1 MPDTQPADAEPADPS
16 EAEPSEARPSD
27 DEGDAPGSESRRT
40 NDQPDRSFE
49 RLLAY
54 LKESRAFDFTGYKRP
69 SLMRRVRHQMSQV
82 GVESFDDYHDYL
94 QVHPDEFTALF
105 NTILINVTGFFRDQ
119 EAWNYLSSTA
129 LPQLL
134 DVVGDDPIRV
144 WSAGCATGQEA
155 YSLAMVLVEQI
166 GASAF
171 RDRVKIYATDV
182 DEDALTIARQATYSD
197 KELDGLPDGFLDK
210 YFEPAGGRHAFRKEL
225 RRNVIFGRNDMVQD
239 APISRIDLLACR
251 NALMY
256 FNAETQSRIV
266 SRLGFALKPEGVL
279 FLGKAEMLLNHT
291 ATFEPLDLKRRFF
304 RKAARNPPEE
314 LVAATAP
321 APMSRRPAID
331 DDVYS
336 LRNEAFLTSPVAQI
350 VVDSQDRLTLVNH
363 RAGTLLALSD
373 RDLGRPFQDLE
384 VSYRPAE
391 LRSQLATV
399 RDTRTAIWLRDIE
412 WHRSANERLVV
423 DIQIVPLTDPRSRLL
438 GAAIMFNDV
447 SRFRQL
453 QDELETTNRQLETA
467 YEELQSTN
475 EELETTN
482 EELQS
487 TVEELETTN
496 EELQST
502 NEELETMNEELQ
514 SMNDELQ
521 TTNDELRDRT
531 AEISS
536 LNRFMES
543 ILGSLG
549 SAVIVVNREMIIQVW
564 NREAEELW
572 GLREQEAV
580 GEHFLNLD
588 SGLPSEQLKSLVR
601 AVMFDGRQNGETAVR
616 AINRRGR
623 QVELRV
629 TATPLM
635 SASEPPNGALLLLEQ
650 IGPGHPD
657 GAEPG
662 GP

>member
-1 MPDTQPADAEPADPS
+1 MPDAAAPETGPPDAEPSGAELSDP
-16 EAEPSEARPSD
+16 ED
-27 DEGDAPGSESRRT
+27 DETAASERRAR
-40 NDQPDRSFE
+40 DDRPDPSFE
-49 RLLAY
+49 RLLGY

-82 GVESFDDYHDYL
+82 GIDSFDDYHDYL

-105 NTILINVTGFFRDQ
+105 NTILINVTGFFRDE
-119 EAWNYLSSTA
+119 EAWRYLASTA

-134 DVVGDDPIRV
+134 RAAGDDPLRV

-155 YSLAMVLVEQI
+155 YSLAMVLVEQL

-171 RDRVKIYATDV
+171 RERVKIYATDV
-182 DEDALTIARQATYSD
+182 DEDALTIARQATYTD
-197 KELDGLPDGFLDK
+197 RELDGLPEGFPDR
-210 YFEPAGGRHAFRKEL
+210 YFEPANGRYAFRKEL
-225 RRNVIFGRNDMVQD
+225 RRNVIFGRNDLVQD

-256 FNAETQSRIV
+256 FNAETQARIV
-266 SRLGFALKPEGVL
+266 SRLGFALKPDGVL

-304 RKAARNPPEE
+304 RKAARNAPDD

-321 APMSRRPAID
+321 APITRRRAID

-336 LRNEAFLTSPVAQI
+336 LRDEAFLTSPVAQI
-350 VVDSQDRLTLVNH
+350 VVDSQDRLSLVNH
-363 RAGTLLALSD
+363 RAGTLLALTD

-391 LRSQLATV
+391 LRSQLAAV

-412 WHRSANERLVV
+412 WHRSANERLVM

-531 AEISS
+531 GEISS

-549 SAVIVVNREMIIQVW
+549 AAVIVVNRDMIIQVW
-564 NREAEELW
+564 NREAEDLW
-572 GLREQEAV
+572 GLREREAV

-588 SGLPSEQLKSLVR
+588 SGLPTEQLKSLVR
-601 AVMFDGRQNGETAVR
+601 AVMFDGRTNDEIALR

-623 QVELRV
+623 PVELRV

-635 SASEPPNGALLLLEQ
+635 SGNDPPSGALLLLEQ
-650 IGPGHPD
+650 IGPAH
-657 GAEPG
+657 AESVEPEVDQR
-662 GP
+662 